1 MGLLRWSFLSSLA
14 VTVAFGALENGQA
27 AIDRKSEWIS
37 PKTAA
42 KNVGQPVGASAKPS
56 KSVSIQ
62 QTMIAL
68 ELPFENRI
76 SAIRAQ
82 GPQGYKN
89 LRDIMFGRD
98 SKIDSRWRA
107 TMALGRIGGRYSLPE
122 LERASKA
129 SVWELRS
136 AALIAVSRIDRATA
150 AKWSRR
156 LLKDKALLVRL
167 TAVET
172 LEAVGD
178 RTAIPELWAQLES
191 RQNFKGT
198 RSLFIRRRI
207 VEALTKLESPTATT
221 RFARLLE
228 EEDPHI
234 HRSAILA
241 LEKLTGQTMGKPS
254 DPLSR
259 RRALWQQWHSAQ
271 G

>member
-1 MGLLRWSFLSSLA
+1 MGLLLRTFVSGSLA
-14 VTVAFGALENGQA
+14 AVAITCISESSFGAIERNANWVKPRPGVQSATNGL
-27 AIDRKSEWIS
+27 
-37 PKTAA
+37 KT
-42 KNVGQPVGASAKPS
+42 VSA
-56 KSVSIQ
+56 Q

-76 SAIRAQ
+76 AAIRAQ

-89 LRDIMFGRD
+89 LRDIMFGRE

-107 TMALGRIGGRYSLPE
+107 TMALGRIGGKHSLPE

-129 SVWELRS
+129 NVWELRS

-156 LLKDKALLVRL
+156 LLKDQALLVRL

-172 LEAVGD
+172 LENIGD
-178 RTAIPELWAQLES
+178 RAAVSELWAQLDS
-191 RQNFKGT
+191 RQNFKGN

-207 VEALTKLESPTATT
+207 VEALTKLESPLSAN
-221 RFARLLE
+221 RFARLLD
-228 EEDPHI
+228 EEDPQI
-234 HRSAILA
+234 HRSAISA
-241 LEKLTGQTMGKPS
+241 LEKLTGRTMGKPS
-254 DPLSR
+254 DSLPK
-259 RRALWQQWHSAQ
+259 RRALWQQWSSAQ

>member
-1 MGLLRWSFLSSLA
+1 MGLLRWSFLSSLS
-14 VTVAFGALENGQA
+14 VMVVFGAMEHGQA
-27 AIDRKSEWIS
+27 AIDRKSEWIKPGTS
-37 PKTAA
+37 AGKAEA
-42 KNVGQPVGASAKPS
+42 MPVAGAKPG
-56 KSVSIQ
+56 KTVSLQ

-76 SAIRAQ
+76 AALRAQ

-136 AALIAVSRIDRATA
+136 ASLIAVSRIDRATA
-150 AKWSRR
+150 SKWSRR
-156 LLKDKALLVRL
+156 LLQDKALLVRL

-172 LEAVGD
+172 LETVGD
-178 RTAIPELWAQLES
+178 RTAIPELWAQLDS
-191 RQNFKGT
+191 RQNFKGS

-207 VEALTKLESPTATT
+207 VEALTKLESPMSTA

-259 RRALWQQWHSAQ
+259 RRALWQQWQSTQ